1 MIIRA
6 TSKLL
11 NIERIVP
18 VKNLSVIEVSLPG
31 EWYASLVAT
40 GRKGSSAIHFVHN
53 PTMLSVVVMG
63 QSLNRALEVFPL
75 RAAAVLKRH
84 GFAELV
90 DKFELDSACEIYTT
104 NNRGFLS
111 NMNQMRYSI
120 EWEFA
125 MAEELEPS
133 VLQSIE
139 DSMIKYLV
147 GGKIAQGEDYI
158 QPIKK
163 LTELAQDIFPG

>member
-11 NIERIVP
+11 HIEKIVP
-18 VKNLSVIEVSLPG
+18 VKKVSAIEGPLPG

-40 GRKGSSAIHFVHN
+40 GPDRKESSAIHFAHN
-53 PTMLSVVVMG
+53 PTTLSVVVMG
-63 QSLNRALEVFPL
+63 QSLSKAIEVLPL
-75 RAAAVLKRH
+75 RAAAVLRRH

-90 DKFELDSACEIYTT
+90 DRFALDSACEIYTT
-104 NNRGFLS
+104 NDRSFLAT
-111 NMNQMRYSI
+111 MNQMRYSI
-120 EWEFA
+120 EWHFA

-139 DSMIKYLV
+139 DSMIKYLA
-147 GGKIAQGEDYI
+147 GGKVAQGEKYI
-158 QPIKK
+158 QPLKR
-163 LTELAQDIFPG
+163 LSELL